1 MAELRID
8 GNQLVLHLSAA
19 EKLEG
24 VHGDLRAPLSPS
36 SATGAVVAGLRET
49 AQGPGAD
56 RYLAPE
62 IEAAV
67 YGYLLEK
74 RPWGSGEY
82 AVIFLGGNEARVAA
96 LTRKFPHHVPPLK
109 PASRAQISS
118 NQTPMDKDT
127 GKPGLILT
135 AKAVDPTNDVSEAIG
150 TWNGGGDASGLSAF
164 VLMKVD
170 GEWTIKSVQ

>member
-1 MAELRID
+1 MKTVSITAGVFLCLLA
-8 GNQLVLHLSAA
+8 GCASHKPAA
-19 EKLEG
+19 PATAATATAPVASQKFEA
-24 VHGDLRAPLSPS
+24 GD
-36 SATGAVVAGLRET
+36 
-49 AQGPGAD
+49 D
-56 RYLAPE
+56 FK

-109 PASRAQISS
+109 PASRAQISL